1 MFKKEIMKINYSK
14 LPHVPSRTFS
24 SFSILSHFRVC
35 IKYHKKRSS
44 QQRLGVG
51 KGFQGWAI
59 TYSRTRSSH
68 AQHECPGRAACLKEW
83 LLLPLSFP
91 NAAGEGWNWDLK
103 CRESFQSS
111 VRTCSYFWRQVLQK
125 EEGNFSKYFLQA
137 VQGMIPFKNSSVSP
151 TLWNKSP
158 VINCNQSLGQLSV
171 LVMCLELC
179 CIHREKKKPNQN

>member
-44 QQRLGVG
+44 QQRLWVG

-59 TYSRTRSSH
+59 TYSPTRSSH
-68 AQHECPGRAACLKEW
+68 TQHKWPGGLQVWRNDYCY
-83 LLLPLSFP
+83 LPLSLP

-111 VRTCSYFWRQVLQK
+111 IRTCSYFWRQVPQK
-125 EEGNFSKYFLQA
+125 EEGNFSKCFLQA
-137 VQGMIPFKNSSVSP
+137 AQGMVPFKNSSVSP

-158 VINCNQSLGQLSV
+158 AINCNQSLGQLSV
-171 LVMCLELC
+171 LVLCLELC
-179 CIHREKKKPNQN
+179 CIHRD